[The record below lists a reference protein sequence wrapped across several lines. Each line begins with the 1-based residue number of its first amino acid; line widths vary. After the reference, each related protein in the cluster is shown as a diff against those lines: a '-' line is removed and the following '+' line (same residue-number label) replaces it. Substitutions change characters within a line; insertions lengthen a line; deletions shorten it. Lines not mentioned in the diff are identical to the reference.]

1 MGCVGRGLSK
11 SLKKKTT
18 PLIIH
23 SHHENSNQ
31 FICLV
36 NFIPISNLPIII
48 KLNVKIDMKNNIV
61 GWWTPWNNLTNYCFH
76 WGTNFL
82 SLTQACLTCIP
93 SKALLSSYQHIV
105 WLTFS
110 FVKFFKIKDENLY
123 ILFFI
128 PAALTKYFFTIIF
141 VIPCQSN

>member
-1 MGCVGRGLSK
+1 MNSGSLKIKDNMGCVGRSLSK
-11 SLKKKTT
+11 SFKKKTT

-61 GWWTPWNNLTNYCFH
+61 GW
-76 WGTNFL
+76 
-82 SLTQACLTCIP
+82 
-93 SKALLSSYQHIV
+93 
-105 WLTFS
+105 
-110 FVKFFKIKDENLY
+110 
-123 ILFFI
+123 
-128 PAALTKYFFTIIF
+128 
-141 VIPCQSN
+141 